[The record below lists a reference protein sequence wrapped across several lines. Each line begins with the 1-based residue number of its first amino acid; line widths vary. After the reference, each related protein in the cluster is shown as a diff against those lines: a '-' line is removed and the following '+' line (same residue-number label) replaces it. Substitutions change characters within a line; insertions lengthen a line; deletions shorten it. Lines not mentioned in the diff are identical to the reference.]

1 MFRELGYGVL
11 FFLSTMLGALLG
23 VGLFMP
29 PILSFEPENMAAC
42 VVLGAILGANVGG
55 VGWLAIKRKLLTPP
69 KG

>member
-1 MFRELGYGVL
+1 MFRELGYGVV

-29 PILSFEPENMAAC
+29 PILSFDPEDMAAC
-42 VVLGAILGANVGG
+42 VVLGAILGASVGG
-55 VGWLAIKRKLLTPP
+55 LGWLAFKRKFLIPP